1 MRFSI
6 DRFSIKPFASG
17 FLHVPLFLVH
27 SSLRVKL
34 ILLLDRLITIN
45 FDVAKAEKDRSPARD
60 LITERQARRFG
71 QAIIIDPRISRE

>member
-34 ILLLDRLITIN
+34 ILLLDGLIAIN
-45 FDVAKAEKDRSPARD
+45 FDVAKAEKE
-60 LITERQARRFG
+60 IERNLAVRE
-71 QAIIIDPRISRE
+71 PRVVPLLEI

>member
-34 ILLLDRLITIN
+34 ILLLDRLIAIN
-45 FDVAKAEKDRSPARD
+45 FDVAKAEKE
-60 LITERQARRFG
+60 IERNLAVRE
-71 QAIIIDPRISRE
+71 PRVVPLLEI

>member
-45 FDVAKAEKDRSPARD
+45 FDVAKAEKE
-60 LITERQARRFG
+60 IERNLAVG
-71 QAIIIDPRISRE
+71 EPRVVPLLEI

>member
-45 FDVAKAEKDRSPARD
+45 FDVAKAEKE
-60 LITERQARRFG
+60 IERNLAVG
-71 QAIIIDPRISRE
+71 EPRVVLLLEI